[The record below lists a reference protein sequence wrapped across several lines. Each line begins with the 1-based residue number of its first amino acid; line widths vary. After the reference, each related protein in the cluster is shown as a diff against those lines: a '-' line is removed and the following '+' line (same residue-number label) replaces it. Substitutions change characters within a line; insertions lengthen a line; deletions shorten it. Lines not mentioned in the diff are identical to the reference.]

1 MYPKPLFYQH
11 KGFKSTA
18 AQQTYNE
25 AKPPRNRKAVKL
37 CIQIC
42 VSMLAVASRCRF
54 IYIQPCMGACGE
66 EYGKPTE
73 AVNGSDGESETGD
86 IQASTKLVGK
96 NQNGRTLDLTVRCL
110 NVASEE
116 SRCKA
121 VLSKYPCGVGRI
133 CRLPL

>member
-18 AQQTYNE
+18 AQQTYKE

-42 VSMLAVASRCRF
+42 VSMLAVASQCRF

-86 IQASTKLVGK
+86 IKRR
-96 NQNGRTLDLTVRCL
+96 QNWLRKIRMDARWT
-110 NVASEE
+110 
-116 SRCKA
+116 
-121 VLSKYPCGVGRI
+121 
-133 CRLPL
+133 